1 MPIVNALAG
10 IMVNNL
16 DAAVAW
22 YEKVLD
28 RPADKRPMDG
38 LAEWQMPDGGWV
50 QVYEDKER
58 AGFSSVTFAVKG
70 FEDQLEHLEAKA
82 IPVEATTRSDYVKTA
97 TVKDPSGI
105 AWSLPNYPTSVERS
119 RVKASGR
126 TFSATSRFNFV
137 SRAR

>member
-1 MPIVNALAG
+1 VKLPFPEFLITNGVLMPIVSALAG

-22 YEKVLD
+22 YEKLLD

-38 LAEWQMPDGGWV
+38 LAEWQMPDGGWI

-70 FEDQLEHLEAKA
+70 SRTNLNTWRPRRFRWKQRRD
-82 IPVEATTRSDYVKTA
+82 PTT
-97 TVKDPSGI
+97 
-105 AWSLPNYPTSVERS
+105 
-119 RVKASGR
+119 
-126 TFSATSRFNFV
+126 
-137 SRAR
+137 